1 MAEGRRK
8 WGEPS
13 TKVRRNSEMAEKNDS
28 ADGGTHFHHLPDEV
42 MISIFSSLSFS
53 DLVDIVQNVC
63 VRWRRLSQ
71 DPMLWLDKEY
81 VVTARNIRATKLW
94 LFPSHP
100 VKEWSCSGVVCTEC
114 VNCKFEGKDEEIL
127 RAAPTMPQLRTL
139 TLMRGVKPYILQKV
153 CASCPNL
160 TSLQIDSRQEM
171 TYSLMKYV
179 FEKCPKIQK
188 LTLGSSLLSDGQ
200 YVQLLSNLHHLS
212 SVTSLGLRPDLHS
225 LGMRTT
231 FSPTGFVKLRV
242 LANSCPQLQEIHI
255 DSSCYT
261 VFDLEY
267 FLKVKRHILT
277 SATLPWM
284 MEEVQETRCTVQLL
298 RKYNTSLKKLRLV
311 NFNVTNELDAERHE
325 TAAFRALGEL
335 HTLEELC
342 IERLFPRVPLTVSY
356 AFQPGCL
363 TQLRRLQLPFASDL
377 EDDTVLAI
385 SEGCPNLREL
395 RLRFSLRITDR
406 ALAMINRL
414 EHLEILELSGCQRL
428 GGACMAFI
436 SQLPALHTLVLRAL
450 DDLSVLQ
457 PSLRRILDMK
467 ELRCLDIVHSSN
479 IGAVPFREFPG
490 RLKKL
495 RELHVAYEGGNA
507 FSELLRNM
515 PRLKLITTFRLT
527 HEYST
532 DNGRSFVRNF
542 VA

>member
-13 TKVRRNSEMAEKNDS
+13 TKVRRNSEMSEKSDS
-28 ADGGTHFHHLPDEV
+28 ADEEGMHFHQLPDEV
-42 MISIFSSLSFS
+42 IVNIFSSLSFS

-63 VRWRRLSQ
+63 VRWKRLAQ
-71 DPMLWLDKEY
+71 DPLLWLDKEY
-81 VVTARNIRATKLW
+81 VVTA
-94 LFPSHP
+94 SP

-114 VNCKFEGKDEEIL
+114 VNSKFEGKDEEIL

-139 TLMRGVKPYILQKV
+139 TLMRNVKPYVLQKV
-153 CASCPNL
+153 CASFPNL

-179 FEKCPKIQK
+179 FEKCPRIQK
-188 LTLGSSLLSDGQ
+188 LSLGSGLLSDVQ
-200 YVQLLSNLHHLS
+200 YVQLLSSLQHLS
-212 SVTSLGLRPDLHS
+212 SVTSLGLRPDLHG

-231 FSPTGFVKLRV
+231 FSPTGFVKLRA
-242 LANSCPQLQEIHI
+242 LANSCPQLQEVHI

-277 SATLPWM
+277 SVTLPWM
-284 MEEVQETRCTVQLL
+284 MEEVRETR
-298 RKYNTSLKKLRLV
+298 
-311 NFNVTNELDAERHE
+311 
-325 TAAFRALGEL
+325 
-335 HTLEELC
+335 
-342 IERLFPRVPLTVSY
+342 
-356 AFQPGCL
+356 PGCL

-377 EDDTVLAI
+377 EDDTVLTI

-428 GGACMAFI
+428 GGACMSFI

-457 PSLRRILDMK
+457 PSLRKILDMK